1 VRKSSAVGA
10 SLLYCLALVRP
21 CASDE
26 KRPVREYTNEDLDRI
41 RPFREETGVASR
53 PGTETETGRAG
64 TLRQKLGGDGAAA
77 GRKRRSAEG
86 DERRSAEE
94 AWRLSAEKFRAKL
107 QPLRDKADDLRRQ
120 IEERRQQPGVRPYTD
135 PRIVADQ
142 RRLKVLEERIRDSE
156 AAFEDR
162 ARRQGALPGWIR

>member
-1 VRKSSAVGA
+1 M
-10 SLLYCLALVRP
+10 
-21 CASDE
+21 
-26 KRPVREYTNEDLDRI
+26 PVYTNEDLDRV
-41 RPFREETGVASR
+41 RPFRDETGVASK
-53 PGTETETGRAG
+53 PGTETERPARAG
-64 TLRQKLGGDGAAA
+64 TARQELGGGGAAA
-77 GRKRRSAEG
+77 GRKRRSAES
-86 DERRSAEE
+86 DEE

-142 RRLKVLEERIRDSE
+142 RRLKVLEERIHDSE

>member
-1 VRKSSAVGA
+1 VRKSSALIGA

-26 KRPVREYTNEDLDRI
+26 KRPVREYTNEDLGRVHPYSDQ
-41 RPFREETGVASR
+41 TGVTSTPAVTTT
-53 PGTETETGRAG
+53 GETTGGKTRQGRRAAATAG
-64 TLRQKLGGDGAAA
+64 T
-77 GRKRRSAEG
+77 
-86 DERRSAEE
+86 ERRSAEE

-120 IEERRQQPGVRPYTD
+120 VEERRQQPGVRPYTD

>member
-1 VRKSSAVGA
+1 M
-10 SLLYCLALVRP
+10 YCLALVRP

-26 KRPVREYTNEDLDRI
+26 KRPVREYTNEDLSRVHPYSDQ
-41 RPFREETGVASR
+41 TGVTSTPAVTTT
-53 PGTETETGRAG
+53 GETTGGKTRQGRRAG
-64 TLRQKLGGDGAAA
+64 ATA
-77 GRKRRSAEG
+77 GTGTRSVE
-86 DERRSAEE
+86 EQWRRSAEE